1 MPQADDGIRGWQRN
15 LAIVWI
21 AQFVAFVAFSVFAP
35 ILPLYVRRLG
45 VTDEAQVQMWAGVIF
60 SAPAVTMAVVSPIW
74 GALSD
79 RYGRK
84 IMFVRAAIGGA
95 AIIALMGFA
104 TGVEQLVTLRAIQG
118 VLSGTVTAAT
128 VLVATTV
135 PKNRVGS
142 SLGMLQMAVYAGS
155 STGPLVGGF
164 VADFFSYR
172 STFFVTAVLLLITG
186 LAVMFFVRERDDTAQ
201 AAPASTQAA
210 PAQTQAAPAQTQGA
224 PESTQRTAGAN
235 LTSRVRGRMRAWLA
249 LPGASLLLSVFAI
262 NLLARLGPR
271 IVAPV
276 LTLFVEYLSP
286 DVTRVASMAGLVSG
300 ASAAAGAVGSFVLG
314 RVCDRVG
321 PRPVLIGS
329 IGINTVGYV
338 LQFTAPSVGAL
349 AGFQAITG
357 FAMGGILAALGA
369 FLALLAPH
377 GQEGAIYGVN
387 ASVSSAANAIGPLVG
402 SAVAVA
408 LGLRFPF
415 LASAVMLIAAGVAT
429 AVLSKPREARLE
441 CAPAAPEAPL

>member
-1 MPQADDGIRGWQRN
+1 
-15 LAIVWI
+15 
-21 AQFVAFVAFSVFAP
+21 
-35 ILPLYVRRLG
+35 
-45 VTDEAQVQMWAGVIF
+45 
-60 SAPAVTMAVVSPIW
+60 
-74 GALSD
+74 
-79 RYGRK
+79 
-84 IMFVRAAIGGA
+84 
-95 AIIALMGFA
+95 
-104 TGVEQLVTLRAIQG
+104 
-118 VLSGTVTAAT
+118 
-128 VLVATTV
+128 
-135 PKNRVGS
+135 
-142 SLGMLQMAVYAGS
+142 
-155 STGPLVGGF
+155 
-164 VADFFSYR
+164 
-172 STFFVTAVLLLITG
+172 
-186 LAVMFFVRERDDTAQ
+186 
-201 AAPASTQAA
+201 
-210 PAQTQAAPAQTQGA
+210 
-224 PESTQRTAGAN
+224 
-235 LTSRVRGRMRAWLA
+235 MRAWLA